1 MAFDSSIEFLLNFM
15 LQEGHKVTGFP
26 LGSPLYSLKFT
37 MNFRN
42 TLQSHVNMLFLLF
55 CWKQTS
61 FFADGA
67 MGQCRV
73 KAPLT
78 LEKLLQNSTKY
89 KQIIVPFTFSPYI
102 LLAGLGE
109 SKHVMLS
116 LMISLCALLLS
127 FSSFALSQSPGPKLE
142 LSLLEKGLKGNCW
155 NTEKEIFLI
164 DSKPNFE
171 RNFWC
176 LIPRRESFTDEIEM
190 FTPNE
195 YHDTQH

>member
-1 MAFDSSIEFLLNFM
+1 
-15 LQEGHKVTGFP
+15 
-26 LGSPLYSLKFT
+26 
-37 MNFRN
+37 
-42 TLQSHVNMLFLLF
+42 MLFLLF

-78 LEKLLQNSTKY
+78 LQKLLQNSTKY
-89 KQIIVPFTFSPYI
+89 KQIIVPFTFPPHI

-116 LMISLCALLLS
+116 LMISLCTLLL
-127 FSSFALSQSPGPKLE
+127 FLPLHFHKAQALSWNCLCWKRVWKVIAGT
-142 LSLLEKGLKGNCW
+142 LK
-155 NTEKEIFLI
+155 KKFFLI

-171 RNFWC
+171 RNFWF
-176 LIPRRESFTDEIEM
+176 LIPSRESFTDEIEM